1 MQVRVL
7 SWLLKINIMFDANE
21 KTKEEKELES
31 YLQYLNSAMAPFEM
45 RKLKNLIDKAIKARA
60 TS

>member
-1 MQVRVL
+1 
-7 SWLLKINIMFDANE
+7 MFDANE

-45 RKLKNLIDKAIKARA
+45 RKLKELIDKTIKSKVESAK
-60 TS
+60 

>member
-1 MQVRVL
+1 
-7 SWLLKINIMFDANE
+7 MFDKNDKND

-45 RKLKNLIDKAIKARA
+45 RKLKNLIDSAIK
-60 TS
+60 SKVELVK